1 MTADASA
8 RNGSGAS
15 VARKIR
21 VTRRRV
27 VAGAAA
33 LAGLSVAATAAYAAA
48 IEPQGL
54 IVTRY
59 APSLPSG
66 KLSVTVIADLH
77 SGGPNMLVPHVKAG
91 SERAFCANSI
101 DASGGS

>member
-1 MTADASA
+1 MVILQKFRSPLARYEPAMTADASA

-59 APSLPSG
+59 APSLPSW
-66 KLSVTVIADLH
+66 
-77 SGGPNMLVPHVKAG
+77 P
-91 SERAFCANSI
+91 RA
-101 DASGGS
+101 ASFPSP